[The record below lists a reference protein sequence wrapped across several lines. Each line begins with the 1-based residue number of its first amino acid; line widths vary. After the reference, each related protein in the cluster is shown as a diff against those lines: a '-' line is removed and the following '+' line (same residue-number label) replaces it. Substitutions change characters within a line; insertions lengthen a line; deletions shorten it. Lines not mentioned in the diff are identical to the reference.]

1 LRSTNSWQL
10 CTFAMSAVINGF
22 TKDPGHGDRLTTRPY
37 KMPKPTCEETLISSQ
52 VE

>member
-1 LRSTNSWQL
+1 MRAGNSWQL

-22 TKDPGHGDRLTTRPY
+22 TAEPGRVDRLMRMPF
-37 KMPKPTCEETLISSQ
+37 KMPKPTCEETLISSS